1 MKRARKLYLPYVA
14 WPEEDRIRWEAAFKA
29 GMDLFDDRGPAAHL
43 AERTRLQLQ
52 YGYGKFLAFL
62 GARHPSLL
70 TRTPAERVNR
80 KIIEDYVK
88 WQPATCGGITLA
100 IYLYHLWL
108 TLRYICPRE
117 DWRWLLT
124 ISKRIAAQAKRKPEK
139 HHLVTSE
146 TLYDLGI
153 RLMDSALVCGK
164 PPTSWRVQTA
174 FRDGLIIALGW
185 R

>member
-29 GMDLFDDRGPAAHL
+29 GTDLFDDRGPAAHL

-88 WQPATCGGITLA
+88 WQPEPAEA
-100 IYLYHLWL
+100 
-108 TLRYICPRE
+108 
-117 DWRWLLT
+117 
-124 ISKRIAAQAKRKPEK
+124 
-139 HHLVTSE
+139 
-146 TLYDLGI
+146 
-153 RLMDSALVCGK
+153 
-164 PPTSWRVQTA
+164 
-174 FRDGLIIALGW
+174 
-185 R
+185 